1 MSTQQELFVQHVLDV
16 FAKGDMGIVTTSFHP
31 NLMVHEAASL
41 PFGGQHKGL
50 DAFADML
57 KSLGAT
63 YDIAVTDRDLR
74 SAGDAVIL
82 HMDLTVTSRATGR
95 SASLPAIEIYRFTDG
110 LISDIDAFYKDTKA
124 MVDLLDA

>member
-1 MSTQQELFVQHVLDV
+1 MSTQQELFVQHVLDG

-82 HMDLTVTSRATGR
+82 HMDLTVTSRTTGR

>member
-63 YDIAVTDRDLR
+63 YDIAVIDRDLR